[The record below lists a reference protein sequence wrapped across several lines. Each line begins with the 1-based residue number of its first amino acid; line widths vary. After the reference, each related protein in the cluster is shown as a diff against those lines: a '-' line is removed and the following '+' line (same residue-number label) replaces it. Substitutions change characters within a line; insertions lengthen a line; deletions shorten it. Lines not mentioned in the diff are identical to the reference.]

1 MAKAELTSGAA
12 AFLAGIFVASF
23 LSGPFLAGFLI
34 LCGLAA
40 LAAGAETRPALL
52 SMGAAFLGALYLIF
66 FMNLQSAGRGLAYGE
81 PAELRGVVREV
92 RMSGDTDVIEVS
104 LLPPQGG
111 RLRVISGRDSGL
123 NYGDE
128 LYLAG
133 IPEPP
138 SSRLADPVM
147 FFPRFKVTAK
157 DRGNPVQ
164 ARLLAIRA
172 GFLDRLHLALRPD
185 SAALAGGLT
194 LGAKDGFSAELK
206 EKMRASGTTH
216 LVALSGY
223 NVSILAL
230 AVSSALGAWFRRRT
244 TFLLTVLA
252 ICLFVVMTGAEAS
265 LVRAALMGIL
275 ALLASQIGRQY
286 DISHAIVCA
295 ALLMALWDPRLL
307 YGDLGF
313 QLSFLALLGVA
324 YLSPVLAG
332 LFPGSGRGSWLNWRE
347 NLLLTVSAQLA
358 VLPLL
363 LLNFREF
370 SLAAVGANALILGL
384 VPLTMLLVFLTGL
397 AGIVHAYF
405 GTAIGWLAELPLSFE
420 LATINVFS
428 ALRLPVVLPAG
439 WNWIFPAIYYALL
452 AAGVAWLGKRTRSR
466 HA

>member
-1 MAKAELTSGAA
+1 LRHAAELLQNAVSAYLSCLGLAQTDKTSPQDLAA
-12 AFLAGIFVASF
+12 
-23 LSGPFLAGFLI
+23 
-34 LCGLAA
+34 LAA

-123 NYGDE
+123 DYGDE

-147 FFPRFKVTAK
+147 FFPRFEVTAR
-157 DRGNPVQ
+157 DRGNPIQ
-164 ARLLAIRA
+164 ASLLAIRA

-194 LGAKDGFSAELK
+194 LGAKDGFSTELK

-244 TFLLTVLA
+244 TFLLTA
-252 ICLFVVMTGAEAS
+252 
-265 LVRAALMGIL
+265 R
-275 ALLASQIGRQY
+275 
-286 DISHAIVCA
+286 H
-295 ALLMALWDPRLL
+295 
-307 YGDLGF
+307 
-313 QLSFLALLGVA
+313 LSFRGDDR
-324 YLSPVLAG
+324 S
-332 LFPGSGRGSWLNWRE
+332 GS
-347 NLLLTVSAQLA
+347 
-358 VLPLL
+358 
-363 LLNFREF
+363 
-370 SLAAVGANALILGL
+370 ILG
-384 VPLTMLLVFLTGL
+384 
-397 AGIVHAYF
+397 AGGAHGDPCAF
-405 GTAIGWLAELPLSFE
+405 GEPD
-420 LATINVFS
+420 
-428 ALRLPVVLPAG
+428 
-439 WNWIFPAIYYALL
+439 
-452 AAGVAWLGKRTRSR
+452 RTPIR
-466 HA
+466 H